1 MVIPFL
7 DFSLIIPEIIVVI
20 TALIVL
26 LTAIFVRERSTGLLI
41 SLTVIGLLAALVAT
55 IAGWMGNAT
64 GFDGMVVDDQFS
76 RFFRL
81 IILVAATLVVLLANL
96 DLDVK
101 SRAGEYLSLILFAV
115 FGMMIMVSG
124 GNLLMIFLG
133 LETMSICLYVLAGFQ
148 RQPKSNESS
157 FKYFILGAFST
168 GFLLYGIA
176 LTFGVTGSTQLS
188 TIHDFFKSNPQSIGV
203 LAYAGLGLILIGLG
217 FKIAAAPFH
226 FWSPDVYEG
235 APTSITAFMA
245 AAPKAAAFAA
255 LLRILNGAFFDL
267 RIDWVQIFWVLA
279 VLTMT
284 IGNLVAI
291 AQTNIKR
298 MLAYSSIA
306 HAGYL
311 LIGLVAV
318 GSQASATLR
327 DPYPVSTILF
337 YLLVYALMNVGAFSV
352 AILINHRGKG
362 WYQLDDYRGAGFRHP
377 FLGAMMAIFMLSLA
391 GIPPTGGFFAKF
403 YLFGAAVK
411 TGHIILVVIAVLNSA
426 ISVFYYIRVLVLMY
440 MQPEGEFKTVPQPA
454 IYSLVM
460 VICAAGILVFGL
472 FPEAFITLAG
482 KSLPML

>member
-26 LTAIFVRERSTGLLI
+26 LTAIFIRERSTGLLI
-41 SLTVIGLLAALVAT
+41 SLTVIGLLAALVAV
-55 IAGWMGNAT
+55 IVGWMGNAT

-81 IILVAATLVVLLANL
+81 IILVAATMVVLLANV
-96 DLDVK
+96 DLEVK

-124 GNLLMIFLG
+124 ANLLMIFLG

-148 RQPKSNESS
+148 PQIKSNESS

-168 GFLLYGIA
+168 GFFLYGIA

-188 TIHDFFKSNPQSIGV
+188 SIHYFFKANPQSIGV

-217 FKIAAAPFH
+217 FKVAAVPFH

-255 LLRILNGAFFDL
+255 LLRILTGAFFDFHT
-267 RIDWVQIFWVLA
+267 DWSQVLWVLA
-279 VLTMT
+279 ALTMT

-311 LIGLVAV
+311 LVGLVAV
-318 GSQASATLR
+318 DSQGASA
-327 DPYPVSTILF
+327 ILY
-337 YLLVYALMNVGAFSV
+337 YLLIYALMNVGAFSV
-352 AILINHRGKG
+352 AILINYRGKG
-362 WYQLDDYRGAGFRHP
+362 WYQLGDYRGAGFRHP

-411 TGHIILVVIAVLNSA
+411 TGHIVLVIIAVLNSA
-426 ISVFYYIRVLVLMY
+426 IAAFYYIRVLVLMY
-440 MQPEGEFKTVPQPA
+440 MQPEGDFKAAPQPA

-460 VICAAGILVFGL
+460 VVCAAGILIFGL
-472 FPEAFITLAG
+472 FPGTLITLAG

>member
-1 MVIPFL
+1 MVIPIL
-7 DFSLIIPEIIVVI
+7 DFSLILPEIIVVI

-26 LTAIFVRERSTGLLI
+26 LTAIFVREHSTGLLI
-41 SLTVIGLLAALVAT
+41 SLTVIGLLAALIAT

-96 DLDVK
+96 DLEIK

-124 GNLLMIFLG
+124 ANLLMIFLG

-148 RQPKSNESS
+148 RQPKSNEAS

-188 TIHDFFKSNPQSIGV
+188 TIHYFFKANPQAIGV

-255 LLRILNGAFFDL
+255 LLRILTGAFFDL
-267 RIDWVQIFWVLA
+267 HADWSQILWVLA

-311 LIGLVAV
+311 LVGLVAV
-318 GSQASATLR
+318 DSQGASAIM
-327 DPYPVSTILF
+327 Y
-337 YLLVYALMNVGAFSV
+337 YLLIYALMNVGAFSV

-403 YLFGAAVK
+403 FLFGAAVK
-411 TGHIILVVIAVLNSA
+411 TGHILLVVIAVLNSA

-440 MQPEGEFKTVPQPA
+440 MQPEGEFKAAPQPA

-472 FPEAFITLAG
+472 FPGTLISLAG